1 MNMLKSLRL
10 RLLIRNARS
19 DIRMARAALRH
30 AQDDVERLPAQIR
43 VWEQHEAALVCEL
56 ATLPRPQWA
65 SIAFAGGI
73 GAALALVLAYGP
85 SLMTR
90 T

>member
-1 MNMLKSLRL
+1 MLKAIRL
-10 RLLIRNARS
+10 RYLIRCART
-19 DIRMARAALRH
+19 DIRHAEAALRH

-56 ATLPRPQWA
+56 ALLPRRDWP
-65 SIAFAGGI
+65 SIALASSI
-73 GAALALVLAYGP
+73 GAALALLVAYGP

-90 T
+90 A